1 MGGLECV
8 ITGLMDEFRVFL
20 NRWGIT
26 REIFTGIIVS
36 ASFVVALC
44 CVTPVRNLKKNNSKV
59 HSLIRGVLMQSWS
72 AGAKNFT
79 NYVFC
84 HPQFSGVI
92 QNIEN
97 YRAILTLIVYANYY

>member
-8 ITGLMDEFRVFL
+8 ITGLMDEFRIFF

-44 CVTPVRNLKKNNSKV
+44 CVTPVRIFKKMIYKKV
-59 HSLIRGVLMQSWS
+59 V
-72 AGAKNFT
+72 
-79 NYVFC
+79 C
-84 HPQFSGVI
+84 
-92 QNIEN
+92 IE
-97 YRAILTLIVYANYY
+97 